1 MWGGLRTL
9 GFGRT
14 LAELTD
20 DFIVAKAGDFY
31 YGDVIGNAAHILYGA
46 PSSRVRVERS
56 FRGLAAAENF
66 RVGSV
71 TIEKGTAAAL
81 HLTHRGYIDGRHFFT
96 NEECWYLGPNRE
108 YRGDNLPFTEATTPI
123 TYNLAVKGRPLDL
136 KAQIK
141 LDGHGDAAWM
151 TAPEHSATADLRCAS
166 GQEMRRRG
174 LTNPI
179 TNATAMAIL
188 DAVAPVCD
196 SPPGIVVDDVR
207 PAYRILDSLH

>member
-1 MWGGLRTL
+1 M
-9 GFGRT
+9 GFGRP
-14 LAELTD
+14 LAELNE

-31 YGDVIGNAAHILYGA
+31 YGDVIGNVAHILYGA

-56 FRGLAAAENF
+56 FRGLAARETF

-71 TIEKGTAAAL
+71 KIEKGTAAAL
-81 HLTHRGYIDGRHFFT
+81 HLTHRGYLDGRHFFT

-108 YRGDNLPFTEATTPI
+108 YRGDDLFFGGADTPI
-123 TYNLAVKGRPLDL
+123 TYNIVVKGRPLNL
-136 KAQIK
+136 NAQIK
-141 LDGHGDAAWM
+141 LDGHGDTAWM

-188 DAVAPVCD
+188 DALAPVCA
-196 SPPGIVVDDVR
+196 SPPGIVIDDVR
-207 PAYRILDSLH
+207 PAYRIAE